1 MTIVTLAR
9 AGSLV
14 GMLRAIMMALVLT
27 LVLAATA
34 SARTVKV
41 PDELGSAIP
50 SAAAIDEPVLLPAT
64 IDLDY
69 AAGRPIY
76 GEAAGVKKDHY
87 ALTLSA
93 AQGCDGAN
101 ACFLAEFFGTRG
113 AKLGYKSTNVALALG
128 QKGHYQP
135 SHCGASCAPASISW
149 IQKGVRYE
157 IAANALG
164 GRNAFVTWANS
175 AIRAGNRG

>member
-1 MTIVTLAR
+1 
-9 AGSLV
+9 
-14 GMLRAIMMALVLT
+14 MLRAFLMALVLV
-27 LVLAATA
+27 LALAATA
-34 SARTVKV
+34 GARTVKV
-41 PDELGSAIP
+41 PAELGALIP
-50 SAAAIDEPVLLPAT
+50 SAAAIDEPVLLPDT
-64 IDLDY
+64 INLDY
-69 AAGRPIY
+69 AAGKPVY
-76 GEAAGVKKDHY
+76 AEATSVKKDHY
-87 ALTLSA
+87 ALSLSA
-93 AQGCDGAN
+93 VEGCGGAN

-128 QKGHYQP
+128 QNGHFQP

-164 GRNAFVTWANS
+164 GRAAFVRMANS

>member
-1 MTIVTLAR
+1 
-9 AGSLV
+9 
-14 GMLRAIMMALVLT
+14 MLRPLMMALVLT
-27 LVLAATA
+27 LALAATA
-34 SARTVKV
+34 AARTVKV
-41 PDELGSAIP
+41 PEQLGAAIP
-50 SAAAIDEPVLLPAT
+50 SSAAIDVPVLLPAT

-69 AAGRPIY
+69 AAGRTVY
-76 GEAAGVKKDHY
+76 GDATSVKKDHY
-87 ALTLSA
+87 ALSLSA
-93 AQGCDGAN
+93 VKGCGAAN

-164 GRNAFVTWANS
+164 GRAAFVRWANS